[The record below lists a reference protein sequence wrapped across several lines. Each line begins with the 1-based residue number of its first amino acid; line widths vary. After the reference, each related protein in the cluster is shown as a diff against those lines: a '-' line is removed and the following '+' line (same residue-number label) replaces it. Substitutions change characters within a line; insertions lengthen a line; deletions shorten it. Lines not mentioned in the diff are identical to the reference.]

1 MTIEPRTERIMSR
14 NGILITAILLL
25 ITGSLPA
32 QQKSG
37 PAVNANAAIAEKFE
51 QKVAD
56 YMKLR
61 QKAVAGVTVPKNT
74 ESPSKITEFQKQ
86 LATKIRDLRP
96 DAKQGEVFTPEIVGL
111 FRYLVAGAVR
121 GRDGTR
127 IRTSF
132 EHAEPIQ
139 GGHLDVNAAY
149 PDGLPLQSMP
159 PSLLLNLPRLP
170 KELEYRFVG
179 RELILRDIQANLIV
193 DVIPDLTMP
202 QKK

>member
-1 MTIEPRTERIMSR
+1 MLESTPKWMMFR
-14 NGILITAILLL
+14 NGILSAALLL
-25 ITGSLPA
+25 ISVSLVA
-32 QQKSG
+32 KQKSG
-37 PAVNANAAIAEKFE
+37 PAVNAHAATGEKFE

-61 QKAVAGVTVPKNT
+61 QKALTGLTVPKNT
-74 ESPSKITEFQKQ
+74 DSPAKITDFQKQ
-86 LATKIRDLRP
+86 LADRIRSLRP
-96 DAKQGEVFTPEIVGL
+96 EARQGDIFTPEIVGL

-121 GRDGTR
+121 SRDGAR
-127 IRTSF
+127 IRASF
-132 EHAEPIQ
+132 QHAEPIQ
-139 GGHLDVNAAY
+139 GAHLDVNATY

-179 RELILRDIQANLIV
+179 HELILRDIQANLIA
-193 DVIPDLTMP
+193 DVIPDLALP